1 MNKLHKIAGDTVLYG
16 ASTILGRLIN
26 WLLTPFYIRTLL
38 QEEFGI
44 VVNIYSFIAVL
55 LVVNTLGF
63 ETGYFRFVK
72 EFDSKKVRNSLI
84 GGISIFSVFII
95 ILTIIL
101 LPWLSSSFTGVYKI
115 EWIIMLAILI
125 VTGDAVNSI
134 PFAHFRFENKA
145 LKYSVF
151 RLLQII
157 LTVVL
162 NLLYLVLF
170 PYLSK
175 HGVDLPG
182 VIYDPDLK
190 VFYVFWSNFLAT
202 FFILLIFLPG
212 ILKDKFIV
220 SKKILLT
227 VFKYSFPIVLVGL
240 FGILNQN
247 IDKILLPYLINSDDP
262 FKQLAIYGANFKI
275 GVLMALFTQSF
286 RLAFEPF
293 FFKEKKDNDSKT
305 VYSEVLKY
313 FTFFGMMIFL
323 GVTLFIDIVNIILT
337 PEYTEGNVIIPFVLL
352 SQLFFG
358 IYYSLSLWYKLT
370 DRTIFGFYMSL
381 TGFVINLIGL
391 ILLVPMLGYIGAAIS
406 IFITFFTITLISYF
420 LGQKYYPINYP
431 VKRILFLIVTGVIL
445 YFIDKNL
452 TIDNVY
458 VKYLVKG
465 SIFVFY
471 IGMFYAVEK
480 ITVKLER
487 NG

>member
-1 MNKLHKIAGDTVLYG
+1 MNKLYKIAGDTVLYG

-38 QEEFGI
+38 QDEFGI

-84 GGISIFSVFII
+84 GGISFFSLV
-95 ILTIIL
+95 ILGMTIL
-101 LPWLSSSFTGVYKI
+101 FLPWLSSFFPDVHAIK
-115 EWIIMLAILI
+115 WIIILAVLI

-134 PFAHFRFENKA
+134 PFAHFRYENKA
-145 LKYSVF
+145 VKYSVF

-157 LTVVL
+157 LTVLL
-162 NLLYLVLF
+162 NLVYLVLF
-170 PYLSK
+170 PYLTK
-175 HGVDLPG
+175 HGIELSEF
-182 VIYDPDLK
+182 IFDPRLK

-202 FFILLIFLPG
+202 FVILLIFLPG
-212 ILKDKFIV
+212 IFKNRFVVEKNILK
-220 SKKILLT
+220 T

-247 IDKILLPYLINSDDP
+247 IDKILLPYLINSPDP
-262 FKQLAIYGANFKI
+262 FKELAIYGANFKI

-293 FFKEKKDNDSKT
+293 FFKEKKNNDSKA

-313 FTFFGMMIFL
+313 FTFFGMLIFL

-337 PEYTEGNVIIPFVLL
+337 PDYIEGNVIIPFILL
-352 SQLFFG
+352 SQLLFG

-381 TGFVINLIGL
+381 GGFIINLIGL
-391 ILLVPMLGYIGAAIS
+391 IVFVPIYGYIGAAVS
-406 IFITFFTITLISYF
+406 IFITFLSITLVSYF
-420 LGQKYYPINYP
+420 LGQRYYPVNYP
-431 VKRILFLIVTGVIL
+431 VFKILYLIGSGVIL

-452 TIDNVY
+452 SIESVY
-458 VKYLVKG
+458 VRYLIKG

-471 IGMFYAVEK
+471 IAMFYVMEML
-480 ITVKLER
+480 TVLKR
-487 NG
+487 KNG